1 MKYLLFAIFF
11 AQLAFAEA
19 GDKEHF
25 LKSWEEMQSKSGA
38 FETFTKVSDSEYNV
52 KFKTIPYEGTLK
64 ILVSDVQESP
74 SYGNA
79 DGFSKMGYVEVDLPG
94 APADLTEKYSRTYYK
109 WAQNN
114 TLYYNSKT
122 ATWVDAT
129 EYSKS
134 FKNKEGSFG
143 FKLWTSVLEY
153 WSYILILIVLYFL
166 WSTIVNNLRTKNAL
180 KNQEE
185 AIKKSL
191 QLSEQSLQIQSQAIQ
206 SSSEAHQRTN
216 ELLGEILEEL
226 KKR

>member
-1 MKYLLFAIFF
+1 MKYIIFALLFS
-11 AQLAFAEA
+11 QLAFAEA

-25 LKSWEEMQSKSGA
+25 LTSWEDMQVKSGV
-38 FETFTKVSDSEYNV
+38 FETFTKVSDAEYNV
-52 KFKTIPYEGTLK
+52 KFKAIPYEGRLV
-64 ILVSDVQESP
+64 ILASDLQDNV
-74 SYGNA
+74 SYGA
-79 DGFSKMGYVEVDLPG
+79 SDTFDKMGYVEVDLPG

-122 ATWVDAT
+122 ATWVDAV

-134 FKNKEGSFG
+134 FRGKDGGLG
-143 FKLWTSVLEY
+143 FKLWTSILEY

-166 WSTIVNNLRTKNAL
+166 WSTIVNNHRTKNAL
-180 KNQEE
+180 KTQEE

-191 QLSEQSLQIQSQAIQ
+191 ELSEQSLNIQSEAIQ
-206 SSSEAHQRTN
+206 TSRETHQRTN

-226 KKR
+226 RKR

>member
-1 MKYLLFAIFF
+1 
-11 AQLAFAEA
+11 
-19 GDKEHF
+19 
-25 LKSWEEMQSKSGA
+25 MQTKSGA
-38 FETFTKVSDSEYNV
+38 FESFTKVSDSEYTV

-64 ILVSDVQESP
+64 ILASDVQESP

-134 FKNKEGSFG
+134 FKNKDGSFG
-143 FKLWTSVLEY
+143 FKLWTSILEY

-166 WSTIVNNLRTKNAL
+166 WSTIVNNHRTKNAL

-185 AIKKSL
+185 AVKKSL
-191 QLSEQSLQIQSQAIQ
+191 ELSEQSLQTQNQAVQSAR
-206 SSSEAHQRTN
+206 EAHQRTN